1 MLKCRSEMMQLTC
14 THSERGESKCCN
26 MLQLLHP
33 DCGDGE
39 NGRSLYCSFNF
50 PVYLQNIIKIALNA
64 KKISAAALSL
74 PVPGGTN
81 LRASRAQ
88 TERVLDGNS
97 NG

>member
-1 MLKCRSEMMQLTC
+1 
-14 THSERGESKCCN
+14 
-26 MLQLLHP
+26 MLQYVTVVTSRLWRW
-33 DCGDGE
+33 GE
-39 NGRSLYCSFNF
+39 RTFLVLFFQLSCIF